1 MGIIIAAKCQTTTK
15 GGEGWEGD
23 LPVVPFPPSAGCA
36 ATERL
41 RVGVTEALRL
51 GFLAHLALF
60 RASLLA
66 ALGLTSNL
74 CTFVLT

>member
-1 MGIIIAAKCQTTTK
+1 MGGRLTCFTF
-15 GGEGWEGD
+15 
-23 LPVVPFPPSAGCA
+23 LPLAGCA

-41 RVGVTEALRL
+41 CVGVTEALRL

-66 ALGLTSNL
+66 TLGLTSNL